1 MCTHIHIY
9 VHIYVCTS
17 LLASSSRVGIDYYL
31 RSPVNYPAKQPAAHQ
46 LRKTISII
54 SLTYR
59 RHRRLPTALHTYF
72 AYPLPLSLSFSL
84 HCWSI
89 VQEDHDHKLG
99 LLFVEEE
106 KESTERLNLVSI
118 EPGRWIFDPRWSLE
132 VHLGEWKWG
141 EWIGMIEKRGN
152 DQWWLSRRL
161 EDTGESGNNRKEA
174 NCLGEPSFL
183 NAGRGTRLKG
193 DTAHSDLDVHVR

>member
-1 MCTHIHIY
+1 MYIY

-31 RSPVNYPAKQPAAHQ
+31 RSPVNYPAKQPAAQQ

-59 RHRRLPTALHTYF
+59 RHRRLPTACTPRCISILHT
-72 AYPLPLSLSFSL
+72 LSLHAVDRLYKKITIINSDHGHGYYSSRRIRIGREIASRLDRARAVNFWPSL
-84 HCWSI
+84 ISGSSGERMEVRGVNRGWMDRETRQWS
-89 VQEDHDHKLG
+89 VMV
-99 LLFVEEE
+99 VE
-106 KESTERLNLVSI
+106 TIRRH
-118 EPGRWIFDPRWSLE
+118 G
-132 VHLGEWKWG
+132 WKWKQNG
-141 EWIGMIEKRGN
+141 
-152 DQWWLSRRL
+152 
-161 EDTGESGNNRKEA
+161 KEA

-193 DTAHSDLDVHVR
+193 DTAHWDLDVHVR

>member
-59 RHRRLPTALHTYF
+59 RRRRLPTACTPRCIPILHTLF
-72 AYPLPLSLSFSL
+72 LSPSLSLST
-84 HCWSI
+84 
-89 VQEDHDHKLG
+89 VD
-99 LLFVEEE
+99 
-106 KESTERLNLVSI
+106 RLYKKITIINS
-118 EPGRWIFDPRWSLE
+118 DYYS
-132 VHLGEWKWG
+132 
-141 EWIGMIEKRGN
+141 
-152 DQWWLSRRL
+152 SRRKKNRQR
-161 EDTGESGNNRKEA
+161 DWISSRSSQDGEFLTLVDPWKFIWKNGSEGSGLGWSRSEA
-174 NCLGEPSFL
+174 MI
-183 NAGRGTRLKG
+183 
-193 DTAHSDLDVHVR
+193 SDGCRDD